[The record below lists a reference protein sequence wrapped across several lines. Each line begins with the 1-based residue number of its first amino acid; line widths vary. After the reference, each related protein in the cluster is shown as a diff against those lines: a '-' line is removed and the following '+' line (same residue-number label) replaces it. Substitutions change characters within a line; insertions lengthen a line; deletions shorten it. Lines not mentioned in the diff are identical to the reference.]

1 MSDNP
6 GSIIN
11 YNEEEIQERIDR
23 YEMSV
28 HPNAGF
34 YRVCKGNKK
43 KGDPSLRVRRIE
55 ISILYMQ
62 REFARMQKQ
71 GVMFKKNFK

>member
-11 YNEEEIQERIDR
+11 YNEEEIQERIER
-23 YEMSV
+23 YKLSV

-34 YRVCKGNKK
+34 YRVCKENKK
-43 KGDPSLRVRRIE
+43 KGEPSLRARRIE

-71 GVMFKKNFK
+71 GVMFKKDFK